1 MTDTAIEVRLLA
13 GAEVRAADEGA
24 EKALA
29 GRVCPYG
36 KFAPIGG
43 RFEESFAPGVFAKSI
58 REAARSLP
66 LMLNHRHDELP
77 IGRAVEWEERGDD
90 GLHARWVLADT
101 DEARR
106 AHGLVVDG
114 FLWGLSVGFVAQR
127 DGDVWEVHTPP
138 ALNRVT
144 RRQARLAEVSLVSV
158 PAYADAVVTHTR
170 TSLVAAVSLTP
181 HRNAWAEWLEGVRKL
196 PAKV

>member
-1 MTDTAIEVRLLA
+1 MTECEVRLLT
-13 GAEVRAADEGA
+13 GAEVRAADEGS

-36 KFAPIGG
+36 VFAPIGG
-43 RFEESFAPGVFAKSI
+43 RYEESFAAGVFAKSI
-58 REAARSLP
+58 AESARSLP
-66 LMLNHRHDELP
+66 LMLNHRHNELP
-77 IGRAVEWEERGDD
+77 IGRAVEWEERGVD
-90 GLHARWVLADT
+90 GLHARWLLADT
-101 DEARR
+101 DEAKR

-114 FLWGLSVGFVAQR
+114 FLWGLSVGFVPQR
-127 DGDVWEVHTPP
+127 EGDDWQLHNPP

-181 HRNAWAEWLEGVRKL
+181 HRNAWAEWVEGVRKS
-196 PAKV
+196 AARG